1 MPPKKKKEMSK
12 EEGKKPMASAID
24 KKKPRAK
31 KAPLI
36 MIPPFFVKNDNQN
49 PDYKDEKVV
58 GWVLT
63 DSLRKK
69 AAVIWYRAKS
79 TGNVLTCPE
88 DEVILSKV
96 SGIGKPADY
105 PPASLSERDLASGR
119 ITEVVPLPAWAWK
132 CYVPKALVM

>member
-1 MPPKKKKEMSK
+1 MSPKKQKEMSK
-12 EEGKKPMASAID
+12 AEGKKPMPSATD

-36 MIPPFFVKNDNQN
+36 MIPSYFVKNDNQN
-49 PDYKDEKVV
+49 PHHEDEKVV

-69 AAVIWYRAKS
+69 GAVIWYRAKS
-79 TGNVLTCPE
+79 IGNVLTCAE

-96 SGIGKPADY
+96 SGVGMPADF

-119 ITEVVPLPAWAWK
+119 ITQVVPLPAWAWK

>member
-1 MPPKKKKEMSK
+1 MAPKKEKEKELSK
-12 EEGKKPMASAID
+12 SEGKKPMQSAI
-24 KKKPRAK
+24 KKPRGK

-36 MIPPFFVKNDNQN
+36 MMKPYFVKNDNQN
-49 PDYKDEKVV
+49 PYHEDEKVV

-63 DSLRKK
+63 DTLRKK
-69 AAVIWYRAKS
+69 AAVIWYKAKS
-79 TGNVLTCPE
+79 VGNVLTCAE

-96 SGIGKPADY
+96 SGVGMPADF

-119 ITEVVPLPAWAWK
+119 ITQVVPLPAWAWK

>member
-1 MPPKKKKEMSK
+1 MSPKKQKEMSK
-12 EEGKKPMASAID
+12 AEGKKPMPSAID
-24 KKKPRAK
+24 KKKPKAK
-31 KAPLI
+31 KAPLV

-49 PDYKDEKVV
+49 PDYEDEKVV

-63 DSLRKK
+63 DSMRKK
-69 AAVIWYRAKS
+69 AAVIWYRAKA

-96 SGIGKPADY
+96 SGIGKPADF

-119 ITEVVPLPAWAWK
+119 YTEVEPLPAWAWK